1 MQDPRVYTFA
11 TPLRYADGV
20 AREKGV
26 DIRIA
31 LDLVR
36 MARRNEYDVALL
48 FSQDNDF
55 SEVAQEIR
63 DIAYEYNRWIK
74 IVSAYP
80 YDLTYPKLRGVRK
93 TDWSPITKEEYDSC
107 IDGTDYRSDDPARH

>member
-1 MQDPRVYTFA
+1 VSYFTS
-11 TPLRYADGV
+11 PLRYAESIP
-20 AREKGV
+20 REKGV

-36 MARRNEYDVALL
+36 MARKNEYDVALL

-63 DIAYEYNRWIK
+63 HIANEYGRWIK

-80 YDLTYPKLRGVRK
+80 YDPHSNARGIDK
-93 TDWSPITKEEYDSC
+93 TDWMPISREEYNTC
-107 IDGTDYRSDDPARH
+107 IDPTDYRIQLKT